1 MSVGRHAVTQQ
12 LHISLNGLHLGSL
25 CVQTRTISFYAF
37 TSWITRGRSCQKNK
51 KNKCFQSH
59 LKRKKKS
66 VLSLKNAL
74 LQSTTRHSS
83 DLNGCQRSGD
93 IVFLWR
99 HSSQAERTA
108 ARGLLR
114 PMGMFIFMRGAPFRL
129 RSFYFFPT
137 EEVACQV
144 SHVHSK
150 KLTLVMGDRQEVKRS
165 SSQKCS
171 SEFLISASSPKQ
183 WSWEELFVLHTR
195 FHSKLFHYLIGI
207 YIK

>member
-1 MSVGRHAVTQQ
+1 MGSDTHHLL
-12 LHISLNGLHLGSL
+12 LHVYLLDNPRQILSEKQKKTNAFKVISKG
-25 CVQTRTISFYAF
+25 
-37 TSWITRGRSCQKNK
+37 
-51 KNKCFQSH
+51 
-59 LKRKKKS
+59 KKS
-66 VLSLKNAL
+66 VLSLNAF
-74 LQSTTRHSS
+74 LQSSTRHSS

-99 HSSQAERTA
+99 HSSQAVRTA

-150 KLTLVMGDRQEVKRS
+150 KLTLVMEDRQEMKRS
-165 SSQKCS
+165 GSQKCS

-183 WSWEELFVLHTR
+183 WSWEELC
-195 FHSKLFHYLIGI
+195 LFCTQGFTASYFII
-207 YIK
+207 